1 MTPNVLYT
9 PNSHVVC
16 KTLTIIR
23 HQSFYH
29 SLWASILDG
38 LEKNFHHMQVHLL
51 CPILPML
58 LLFLLTVSNIY
69 ICIIYS
75 ILVGIYALYGT
86 EFWVRGCDMAR
97 GEAEGHITSEDP
109 KRGPI
114 YTAYI
119 PTSMLYNIYFL
130 HVTSFQ
136 LPVAPIKKFPF
147 RLNVTL
153 AQNRCL
159 NVRCIYTQ

>member
-1 MTPNVLYT
+1 MHYMGP
-9 PNSHVVC
+9 
-16 KTLTIIR
+16 
-23 HQSFYH
+23 SF
-29 SLWASILDG
+29 
-38 LEKNFHHMQVHLL
+38 
-51 CPILPML
+51 C
-58 LLFLLTVSNIY
+58 
-69 ICIIYS
+69 
-75 ILVGIYALYGT
+75 
-86 EFWVRGCDMAR
+86 VRGCDMAR

-153 AQNRCL
+153 AQNRCWTYGVYAHNERL
-159 NVRCIYTQ
+159 KDGWETNDECTENRLWTHKEPTMNAYKKDDERTQHVATTNEH

>member
-1 MTPNVLYT
+1 
-9 PNSHVVC
+9 
-16 KTLTIIR
+16 
-23 HQSFYH
+23 
-29 SLWASILDG
+29 
-38 LEKNFHHMQVHLL
+38 
-51 CPILPML
+51 
-58 LLFLLTVSNIY
+58 
-69 ICIIYS
+69 
-75 ILVGIYALYGT
+75 
-86 EFWVRGCDMAR
+86 MAR

-153 AQNRCL
+153 AQNRC
-159 NVRCIYTQ
+159 